1 MTVRDRIH
9 PLGRHAVLLGL
20 GLAFAGVQ
28 PVSAQSRPL
37 SPGARTVLAVT
48 YPFDHT
54 LSIELEGTARLPDA
68 SGEAKVERKRGA
80 TEIEIELDEMK
91 PADRFGGD
99 YNTYLLWAASPEG
112 QVDNLGEFILRGNRS
127 KLNVTTPL
135 ETFGLFVTA
144 EPHYLVGSPSPF
156 VVLENVR
163 SKNPS
168 ARART
173 AAIVYPGFEGD
184 YRFDRRSLEDVD
196 ETTATVHPHLAEART
211 AIDLAL
217 RAEADRHAKR
227 ELQLARDALI
237 RAEVMSESED
247 LDDGDDLMAQA
258 HEAVRLAVLAGET
271 AERTT
276 SEVEV
281 ALRERDIAEKEA
293 RIREL
298 ESRRASAE
306 TEAERARLSAEQ
318 QRLRAELEAERAARA
333 EIQASETDRRL
344 RQSETSLAE
353 RDREIAGME
362 RRLGDLEEQTARAK
376 TEAERSRL
384 LVEQQQL
391 RAQLEG
397 ERAAEAELRARRE
410 MEGRLAAEDEVRQLR
425 LEREEARRELQ
436 ATLERI
442 LEVRET
448 ARGLVMNI
456 PNVLFDLDRATLKPE
471 GREKLSQ
478 VAAVLD
484 LATGYRLSIEGH
496 ADNTG
501 TREYN
506 LDLSLR
512 RAEAVRDYLLA
523 QGIGGNLM
531 RIEAFGEDRPI
542 AGNSTA
548 EGRQLNRRVEVVVE
562 ELPEF
567 NIIVREPTDS
577 KERP

>member
-1 MTVRDRIH
+1 
-9 PLGRHAVLLGL
+9 
-20 GLAFAGVQ
+20 
-28 PVSAQSRPL
+28 
-37 SPGARTVLAVT
+37 VLAVT

-54 LSIELEGTARLPDA
+54 IGIELEGTDRLPDGN
-68 SGEAKVERKRGA
+68 GEAKVERKRGV

-99 YNTYLLWAASPEG
+99 YHTYVLWAASPEG

-127 KLNVTTPL
+127 KLDVTTPL
-135 ETFGLFVTA
+135 ETFGLLVTA

-163 SKNPS
+163 SKSPS
-168 ARART
+168 ERVRT
-173 AAIVYPGFEGD
+173 ATIVYPGFEGD
-184 YRFDRRSLEDVD
+184 YRFDRESLENVD
-196 ETTATVHPHLAEART
+196 ETSVTVHPHLAEART

-217 RAEADRHAKR
+217 REGADRYAKR
-227 ELQLARDALI
+227 ELQTAREALL

-247 LDDGDDLMAQA
+247 DDVRDDLLAQA

-271 AERTT
+271 AQRATA
-276 SEVEV
+276 EVDV

-298 ESRRASAE
+298 ESRGATAE
-306 TEAERARLSAEQ
+306 TAAERARLSAERE
-318 QRLRAELEAERAARA
+318 RLRAELEAERASKA
-333 EIQASETDRRL
+333 ETRVSEADRRL
-344 RQSETSLAE
+344 RESVTSLAE
-353 RDREIAGME
+353 RDREIADME
-362 RRLGDLEEQTARAK
+362 RRLKELEQQADRAR

-410 MEGRLAAEDEVRQLR
+410 MEGRLAAEEQVKQLR

-456 PNVLFDLDRATLKPE
+456 PNVLFDLDRATLKTE
-471 GREKLSQ
+471 GREKLSR
-478 VAAVLD
+478 VASVLD

-501 TREYN
+501 TRDYN
-506 LDLSLR
+506 MDLSLR

-523 QGIGGNLM
+523 HGIGGNLM

-542 AGNSTA
+542 VSNATA
-548 EGRQLNRRVEVVVE
+548 EGRQQNRRVEVVVE

-567 NIIVREPTDS
+567 TILVREPTDS
-577 KERP
+577 KDEQ